1 MDFKNTKLDE
11 KIIEYLRQDCWKKSL
26 MIDGKWGIGK
36 TTTIKKFITNYS
48 NIIINNNAA
57 DLKYTHYCK
66 INGFEIDKDFDM
78 KKYIV
83 TNSFNLKTCELDP
96 LLTNFISKCL
106 NNVSNI
112 PTPLKSLFRSVSKN
126 LKVEAK
132 FGTVGISTSPYNI
145 MNDFYNDHM
154 EYVYHGADISKC
166 IIIVDEIDRQRD
178 DNLKTIF
185 SKIIDILE
193 NYNVKI
199 LFIVNSEEL
208 EDEKELMDLW
218 YEKIFDFKL
227 KMDQVEID
235 TYIPSEFSIN
245 FKKYITENIETFS
258 NYRSYNKYL
267 NFLNILYAKYPSYK
281 FDNNMKSILDPY
293 KELLFYNI
301 FLQDNY
307 NNFESPSADVKNK
320 NDKDINEKT
329 KIALMFSTE
338 IDQFIGLNNKPLFD
352 KIDKEYE
359 MFKNER
365 GEINNLNDRF
375 LRSHYMCHRTDNQS
389 SIDDPLSFLLQC
401 IKEYRCYL
409 DVSYS
414 TYETHRL
421 SYWILNVLQLTEN
434 SDIHNEM
441 CRILMD
447 ELENYYSNIDQ
458 SNKNFLIDT
467 VFVTLNYMIE
477 KYTSDFINYKEIL
490 LKITDSIENFRS
502 CLKKSIFK
510 NIKIT
515 DSDNLLNYYMIHY
528 PDTLEII
535 INKSEH
541 FIVDLRK
548 LKKINF
554 IDYTTQKESYKIKY
568 PTENLRPINDR
579 MLEIC

>member
-1 MDFKNTKLDE
+1 MNLKNTKLNG

-36 TTTIKKFITNYS
+36 TTTIKNFITNYS
-48 NIIINNNAA
+48 NIIINNNATN
-57 DLKYTHYCK
+57 LKYTHYCK

-96 LLTNFISKCL
+96 IFTNFISKCL

-112 PTPLKSLFRSVSKN
+112 PTPLKSLFKSISKN
-126 LKVEAK
+126 LKVDAK
-132 FGTVGISTSPYNI
+132 FGGVGISASPYNI
-145 MNDFYNDHM
+145 LTDLYNEHM
-154 EYVYHGADISKC
+154 EYVYYGADISKC
-166 IIIVDEIDRQRD
+166 IIIIDEIDRQRD

-185 SKIIDILE
+185 SKMIDVLE

-208 EDEKELMDLW
+208 EDEKELMNLW

-235 TYIPSEFSIN
+235 AYIPSEFSIS

-267 NFLNILYAKYPSYK
+267 NFLNILYSEFASYK
-281 FDNNMKSILDPY
+281 FDNNMRSIIDPY

-301 FLQDNY
+301 FLQDNSNY
-307 NNFESPSADVKNK
+307 FESPSTALK
-320 NDKDINEKT
+320 NDKEVNKKT

-338 IDQFIGLNNKPLFD
+338 IDQFIGLNYKPLFD
-352 KIDKEYE
+352 KINKEYE
-359 MFKNER
+359 IFKNER
-365 GEINNLNDRF
+365 CEINNLNNKF
-375 LRSHYMCHRTDNQS
+375 LKSHYMCHRPDNPC
-389 SIDDPLSFLLQC
+389 SIDDPLSFLLNC
-401 IKEYRCYL
+401 IKEYRSYL

-414 TYETHRL
+414 TCETHRL
-421 SYWILNVLQLTEN
+421 SYWILNVFQLTEN
-434 SDIHNEM
+434 YDIHSEL
-441 CRILMD
+441 CGILMH
-447 ELENYYSNIDQ
+447 ELKNYYSNIDQ
-458 SNKNFLIDT
+458 NNKDFLIES
-467 VFVTLNYMIE
+467 VFMTLNHMTERYTNDFK
-477 KYTSDFINYKEIL
+477 KYEEIL
-490 LKITDSIENFRS
+490 LKITNSIEQFRS
-502 CLKKSIFK
+502 CLKELIFT

-515 DSDNLLNYYMIHY
+515 DSDNLLNYYMLHY

-541 FIVDLRK
+541 FIEDLRK
-548 LKKINF
+548 LKKINLT
-554 IDYTTQKESYKIKY
+554 DYKAQKELYKIKY
-568 PTENLRPINDR
+568 PTENLRPINDW